1 MIVKPTFVLL
11 FPVQKNR
18 PIGIAATARPLK
30 RISGNRSKFQ
40 PRNHRATSPQTRK
53 SPVVLFCFVLLLLFS
68 FFLWKMESRIGIENE
83 TQRERERERERPS
96 RGLFTVGKLNGWKIH
111 EVVHRWNT
119 EKRARSLSFS
129 DSQSCIDSRFDSEFS
144 LERYGASSEV
154 GKTARNPLEIPVDL
168 RLHRES
174 NSNFTRFVAQC
185 FLRHTFLWILRVK
198 MATTPF
204 TTCRRYYR

>member
-40 PRNHRATSPQTRK
+40 PRNHRATSQTRK

-68 FFLWKMESRIGIENE
+68 FFFCGKWRAELGSKMKRN
-83 TQRERERERERPS
+83 ERERERERPS

-111 EVVHRWNT
+111 EVVHR
-119 EKRARSLSFS
+119 
-129 DSQSCIDSRFDSEFS
+129 
-144 LERYGASSEV
+144 
-154 GKTARNPLEIPVDL
+154 
-168 RLHRES
+168 
-174 NSNFTRFVAQC
+174 
-185 FLRHTFLWILRVK
+185 
-198 MATTPF
+198 
-204 TTCRRYYR
+204 